1 MDLGLRGKV
10 AIVTGA
16 GRGIGR
22 AVALTMAEE
31 GVKLV
36 VNKVTD
42 GGGQELLDEIEQ
54 RGGQKAVLVIGDVS
68 EEAVA
73 NEIVTTALR
82 EFGKLDILIN
92 NAGISPKLPFWEITP
107 EQFDRV
113 MAVNTRSI
121 FLLAKAAFE
130 PMKRNGKGSIVNLS
144 SVAGLYGTVNSAV
157 HYSAS
162 KGGIL
167 GMTRTLALQMAPYNI
182 NVNAVVPGRTDTA
195 MTKMLSPEKIRET
208 VAMIPLGRL
217 GTTQDIA
224 NLVTFIASDRASYIT
239 ANWIEITGGWVQ
251 RVTTEK

>member
-1 MDLGLRGKV
+1 MDLGLKGKV

-22 AVALTMAEE
+22 AIALTMAEE
-31 GVKLV
+31 GVKLI
-36 VNKVTD
+36 VNKVNEE
-42 GGGQELLDEIEQ
+42 GGQELLDEIEQ
-54 RGGQKAVLVIGDVS
+54 KAGQKAVLVVGDVS

-73 NEIVTTALR
+73 NEIVATAVKVY
-82 EFGKLDILIN
+82 GKLDILIN

-113 MAVNTRSI
+113 MAVNTRSV
-121 FLLAKAAFE
+121 FLCSKAAFE
-130 PMKRNGKGSIVNLS
+130 PLKRNGKGSIVNIS

-167 GMTRTLALQMAPYNI
+167 GMTRTMALQMAPYNI

-195 MTKMLSPEKIRET
+195 MTQALSLEKLQET
-208 VAMIPLGRL
+208 VALIPLGRL
-217 GTTQDIA
+217 GSTQDVA

-251 RVTTEK
+251 RVTTQK

>member
-1 MDLGLRGKV
+1 MDLGLKGKV

-36 VNKVTD
+36 VNKVTEE
-42 GGGQELLDEIEQ
+42 GGQELLDEIEQ
-54 RGGQKAVLVIGDVS
+54 KGGQKAVLIIGDVS

-73 NEIVTTALR
+73 HEIVNTAVK
-82 EFGKLDILIN
+82 EYGKLDILIN
-92 NAGISPKLPFWEITP
+92 NAGISPKLPFWEITA

-121 FLLAKAAFE
+121 FLLSKAAFE
-130 PMKRNGKGSIVNLS
+130 PMKRNGRGSIVNLS

-195 MTKMLSPEKIRET
+195 MTRMLSPEKIRET
-208 VAMIPLGRL
+208 VSLIPLGRL

-224 NLVTFIASDRASYIT
+224 NLVTFIASERASYIT

>member
-1 MDLGLRGKV
+1 MDLGLKGKV

-31 GVKLV
+31 GVRLV
-36 VNKVTD
+36 VNKVTEE
-42 GGGQELLDEIEQ
+42 GGQALLDEIEQ
-54 RGGQKAVLVIGDVS
+54 RGGQKAVLIIGDVS

-73 NEIVTTALR
+73 NQIVDTAVK
-82 EFGKLDILIN
+82 EYGKLDILIN

-121 FLLAKAAFE
+121 FLLSKAAFE
-130 PMKRNGKGSIVNLS
+130 PMKRNGRGSIVNLS

-195 MTKMLSPEKIRET
+195 MTQMLSPEKIRET
-208 VAMIPLGRL
+208 VSLIPLGRL

-224 NLVTFIASDRASYIT
+224 NLVVFIASERASYIT

-251 RVTTEK
+251 RVTTQK

>member
-10 AIVTGA
+10 GIVTGT

-22 AVALTMAEE
+22 AVALTMAQE

-36 VNKVTD
+36 VNKITEE
-42 GGGQELLDEIEQ
+42 GGQELLDEIEQ
-54 RGGQKAVLVIGDVS
+54 KGGQKAVLIVGDVS
-68 EEAVA
+68 EETIANQIVSTAVK
-73 NEIVTTALR
+73 

-92 NAGISPKLPFWEITP
+92 NAGISPKLPFWEITA

-121 FLLAKAAFE
+121 FLLSKAAFG

-144 SVAGLYGTVNSAV
+144 SVAGLYGTVNSGV

-162 KGGIL
+162 KGAIL

-195 MTKMLSPEKIRET
+195 MTKMLSPEKLRET
-208 VAMIPLGRL
+208 LALIPLGRL

-224 NLVTFIASDRASYIT
+224 NIVTFIASERASYIT

>member
-1 MDLGLRGKV
+1 MDLGLKGKV

-31 GVKLV
+31 GVRLV
-36 VNKVTD
+36 VNKVTEE
-42 GGGQELLDEIEQ
+42 GAQELLDEIEQ
-54 RGGQKAVLVIGDVS
+54 KGGQKAVLIIGDVS

-73 NEIVTTALR
+73 NKIVDTAVR
-82 EFGKLDILIN
+82 EYGKLDILIN
-92 NAGISPKLPFWEITP
+92 NAGISPKLPFWEITL
-107 EQFDRV
+107 EQFDHV

-121 FLLAKAAFE
+121 FLMSKAAFE
-130 PMKRNGKGSIVNLS
+130 PMKKNGRGSIVNLS

-195 MTKMLSPEKIRET
+195 MTRMLSPEKIKET
-208 VAMIPLGRL
+208 VSLIPLGRL

-224 NLVTFIASDRASYIT
+224 NLVVFIASERASYIT

-251 RVTTEK
+251 RVTTQK